1 MAAGGHAPRGDDG
14 EATMSYAQ
22 RMLASSPSRVPE
34 VPVETLA
41 ACVAACFDCSQ
52 ACTTCADACLGE
64 RDPQRLESLAR
75 CIRLNAHCAD
85 MCITTG
91 RLLSRQE
98 MPALARAVVEAC
110 ALSCR
115 LCAEECEKH
124 AGHMEH
130 CRVCAEACR
139 RCEQACGVTLAA
151 LPA

>member
-1 MAAGGHAPRGDDG
+1 
-14 EATMSYAQ
+14 MSYAQ

-64 RDPQRLESLAR
+64 RDAQRLESLAR

-98 MPALARAVVEAC
+98 MPALARARPGRVVYVSCNPAALGRDARVLAQAGFRLVEATPVDQFLWS
-110 ALSCR
+110 AQI
-115 LCAEECEKH
+115 
-124 AGHMEH
+124 
-130 CRVCAEACR
+130 EAV
-139 RCEQACGVTLAA
+139 AVFAPG
-151 LPA
+151 